1 MSDAFCSPY
10 LLGLRAQERPAD
22 PLVCCIVPAY
32 NESANIVPMLQ
43 TLHQLLADA
52 GYRHELIVVD
62 DGSRDDTVEQV
73 LSHSADL
80 PVTLIQLSRNFGK
93 EIALTAGIDHVRGDI
108 AVLIDSDFQHPR
120 KWCRYS
126 WKSGARAMTWS
137 TAYAAAAKTSRW
149 PSACS
154 PASSTNWPIAAAAT
168 RCRPTPRTS
177 ACCTAAWWKRCARC
191 RSATAS

>member
-1 MSDAFCSPY
+1 M
-10 LLGLRAQERPAD
+10 
-22 PLVCCIVPAY
+22 PAY

-108 AVLIDSDFQHPR
+108 AVLIDSDFQHPGN
-120 KWCRYS
+120 
-126 WKSGARAMTWS
+126 GAGIPGRVAQGL
-137 TAYAAAAKTSRW
+137 
-149 PSACS
+149 
-154 PASSTNWPIAAAAT
+154 
-168 RCRPTPRTS
+168 
-177 ACCTAAWWKRCARC
+177 
-191 RSATAS
+191 